1 MKEIVR
7 KFGRLLQDRLLSL
20 SQVSPDSNLIQVLLG
35 PRQVG
40 KTTAVQQ
47 IAREWAGPVVFE
59 SADLPVTPTTDWI
72 LGHWQKARSLGT
84 QDTLLAIDEIQ
95 KIQTGAHR

>member
-20 SQVSPDSNLIQVLLG
+20 SQVSLDSNLIQVLLG

-47 IAREWAGPVVFE
+47 IAREWPGQW
-59 SADLPVTPTTDWI
+59 SLSLPI
-72 LGHWQKARSLGT
+72 CQ
-84 QDTLLAIDEIQ
+84 
-95 KIQTGAHR
+95 